1 MLTSIV
7 RVFNSGLQIFKRNG
21 SLSVATVFIMAITLF
36 MFSGLYSLT
45 FLTRQIVANIKE
57 QIDVSVYFTNQVN
70 EADILKV
77 RDLLTQLPEVARV
90 DYVSRDDA
98 LARFRQRHA
107 NNEVLIQALEELGS
121 NPFQPSLNVKAK
133 DTDEYAAIA
142 TFIERAPFKDQ
153 IDKINFAENKTVIE
167 RLNRLV
173 AGIQRTGLA
182 AALVLAIL
190 AVLVTFNTIRV
201 AIYSFREE
209 IGIMKLVGA
218 SNWFARGPFLVVGML
233 ASAIASAAALAIFW
247 PLAAV
252 ASPRIAAFVPGTD
265 LYGFVKSH
273 LFAIAALQTLIGM
286 GLGAISSWVAM
297 NKYLKV

>member
-1 MLTSIV
+1 MFTSIA
-7 RVFNSGLQIFKRNG
+7 RVFGSGLQIFKRNG
-21 SLSVATVFIMAITLF
+21 SLSVATVFILAITLF
-36 MFSGLYSLT
+36 MFSGLYALT

-57 QIDVSVYFTNQVN
+57 QIDVSVYFANQVD

-77 RDLLTQLPEVARV
+77 RDLLTQLPEVERV

-98 LARFRQRHA
+98 LARFRQRHSG
-107 NNEVLIQALEELGS
+107 NEVLIQALEELGS

-133 DTDEYAAIA
+133 DTDQYAAIA
-142 TFIERAPFKDQ
+142 TFIEKAPFKDK
-153 IDKINFAENKTVIE
+153 IDKINFTENKVVIE

-173 AGIQRTGLA
+173 AGIQRAGLA
-182 AALVLAIL
+182 VALVLAIL

-218 SNWFARGPFLVVGML
+218 SNWFARGPFLVVGIL
-233 ASAIASAAALAIFW
+233 ASLVASAAALAIFW

-252 ASPRIAAFVPGTD
+252 VSPRIAAFVPGTD

-273 LFAIAALQTLIGM
+273 FFTIASLQILVGM
-286 GLGAISSWVAM
+286 GLGLLSSWVAM